1 MKRFEFRLDRVREWR
16 KTQVD
21 LEAARLERLFG
32 EKHRLEE
39 AAAEL
44 RRKVQAEEKKLATA
58 MAAGEK
64 VDGRQFSRLDDF
76 RLHAKQEQ
84 YALANRREQLLARID
99 EQRRR
104 LVEAQRNAKLLDRL
118 KEKARDT
125 WEKEYS
131 KELEELAA
139 ELHLARRHSA

>member
-1 MKRFEFRLDRVREWR
+1 MKRFEFRLERVREWR

-32 EKHRLEE
+32 EKRRLEA

-44 RRKVQAEEKKLATA
+44 RCKVQAEEKKLTTA
-58 MAAGEK
+58 LAAGEK
-64 VDGRQFSRLDDF
+64 VDGRQLSRLDDF
-76 RLHAKQEQ
+76 RLYAKQEQ

-104 LVEAQRNAKLLDRL
+104 LLEAERNARLLDRL
-118 KEKARDT
+118 KEKARNA